1 LAWRLRRH
9 STGLLLKVSIMEQ
22 FATNVGATTV
32 ASTSVLALAL
42 GMGIGIN
49 PAQAA
54 LEITSFT
61 QAENEAF
68 LEGQS
73 VTFGPEGGFTASL
86 VGDTFKLDGLGNN
99 KVAETGFTLEIL
111 QPGDVVDGSL
121 NFDTFSSINLASL
134 GDGTYYFGLN
144 AIPNALPDPFGW
156 IEISLDGDIPTLER
170 FAFQDN
176 PIDGAIIPSAIPE
189 PAMLPLFAVGA
200 AAVLAARRRRRT
212 G

>member
-1 LAWRLRRH
+1 LRRH
-9 STGLLLKVSIMEQ
+9 PTGLLLKVSIMEQ

-54 LEITSFT
+54 LVITNFT
-61 QAENEAF
+61 QAENEDF
-68 LEGQS
+68 LEGQL
-73 VTFGPEGGFTASL
+73 VTFGPEGGFTANL

-99 KVAETGFTLEIL
+99 KVAETGFTLQIL

-156 IEISLDGDIPTLER
+156 VQISLLDGTPELER
-170 FAFQDN
+170 FAFQDQEGL
-176 PIDGAIIPSAIPE
+176 GATVVPE
-189 PAMLPLFAVGA
+189 PAVLPLFAVGA